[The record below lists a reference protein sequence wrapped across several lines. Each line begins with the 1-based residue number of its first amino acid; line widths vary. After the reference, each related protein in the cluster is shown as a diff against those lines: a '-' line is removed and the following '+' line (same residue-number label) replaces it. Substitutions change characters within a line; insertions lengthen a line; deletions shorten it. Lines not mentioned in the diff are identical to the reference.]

1 MKLTTEKLS
10 TGKLPSGDR
19 LAAKLPAD
27 APVPLLRTELPGPRA
42 SQLIATDEQ
51 YTSPSYT
58 RVYPLAVERGYGA
71 VIEDVDG
78 NRFLDFTA
86 GIAVCSTGHCHP
98 RVVAAVQ
105 EQAARLIHMSGTD
118 FYYAPQGDLAK
129 KLAQMAPGPAAKRVF
144 FTNSGA
150 ESVEAAFK
158 LARYHTGRQHMIAF
172 YGAFHG
178 RTMGALSLTGSK
190 VVQRRGFAPLIPL
203 VSHVDYPNCYRCG
216 RRGQGSGFR
225 GQERC
230 GNPATE
236 PRTLNPEPSCCLDSL
251 DQLDELFRRTV
262 APQEV
267 AAIIVE
273 PIQGEGGYIV
283 PPLDFHRELR
293 RLCDKHGMLLI
304 ADEVQSG
311 MGRTGKTFALE
322 HWGVVADIICLAK
335 GIASG
340 MPLGAI
346 IARADLMDWGP
357 GSHASTC
364 GGNPISCVA
373 ALETI
378 KLLEEE
384 LIENARRVGEHLKSR
399 LTQLMSR
406 HAIIGDVRGL
416 GLMIGA
422 ELVRDRA
429 TKEHASSER
438 DEIVQACFRQGLL
451 LLGCGLSTLR
461 FCPPLV
467 VTEAQCDTAVEILDR
482 VLSQRTDDRS

>member
-1 MKLTTEKLS
+1 MTNRIESLQ
-10 TGKLPSGDR
+10 
-19 LAAKLPAD
+19 
-27 APVPLLRTELPGPRA
+27 VPWIRTELPGPRA
-42 SQLIATDEQ
+42 AQLIANDEQ

-105 EQAARLIHMSGTD
+105 EQAARLVHMSGTD

-129 KLAQMAPGPAAKRVF
+129 KLAEIAPGGGAKRVF

-172 YGAFHG
+172 FGAFHG
-178 RTMGALSLTGSK
+178 RTLGALSLTGSK
-190 VVQRRGFAPLIPL
+190 VVQRRGFAPLIPM
-203 VSHVDYPNCYRCG
+203 VSHVDYPNSYRG
-216 RRGQGSGFR
+216 LESL
-225 GQERC
+225 ES
-230 GNPATE
+230 
-236 PRTLNPEPSCCLDSL
+236 LN
-251 DQLDELFRRTV
+251 QLEDLFKRTV

-267 AAIIVE
+267 AGIIVE

-283 PPLDFHRELR
+283 PPPDFHRALR
-293 RLCDKHGMLLI
+293 KLCDQYGILLI

-311 MGRTGKTFALE
+311 MGRTGKMFAME
-322 HWGVVADIICLAK
+322 HWDVVPDVVCLAK

-346 IARADLMDWGP
+346 IAREGIMDWGP
-357 GSHASTC
+357 GSHASTF

-378 KLLEEE
+378 NLIEES
-384 LIENARRVGEHLKSR
+384 LMENARVVGEHLKGR
-399 LTQLMSR
+399 LCELMSR
-406 HAIIGDVRGL
+406 HHVIGDIRGL

-422 ELVRDRA
+422 ELVRDQE
-429 TKEHASSER
+429 TKEPAGPLR
-438 DEIVQACFRQGLL
+438 DEVVQACFHQGLL

-467 VTEAQCDTAVEILDR
+467 ITREQCDTAVSILDN
-482 VLSQRTDDRS
+482 VLSQHASL